1 MNRGAGKEQANA
13 GQQSQSE
20 QELGLSGYIDQNRDD
35 LEQLA
40 DKEYPVSRIV
50 QALLDRRDRGEI

>member
-1 MNRGAGKEQANA
+1 MSRRAGKERRKG
-13 GQQSQSE
+13 GQRSQTD
-20 QELGLSGYIDQNRDD
+20 QEFGLADYIDQNRDD

-40 DKEYPVSRIV
+40 DKNYPVSRVV

>member
-1 MNRGAGKEQANA
+1 MTRAAGEKRKSA
-13 GQQSQSE
+13 GQQSQTE
-20 QELGLSGYIDQNRDD
+20 QESGLADYIDQHRDD

-40 DKEYPVSRIV
+40 DQDYPVSRIV